1 MANSDT
7 PELDEKN
14 KQNQSLG
21 KSTNSIA
28 KNVLTFLTS
37 LLKIFLF
44 IIVYFVFSSI
54 ILY

>member
-21 KSTNSIA
+21 KSTNSIV
-28 KNVLTFLTS
+28 KNILSFLIS
-37 LLKIFLF
+37 LLLVSSRQYIKICCK
-44 IIVYFVFSSI
+44 
-54 ILY
+54 